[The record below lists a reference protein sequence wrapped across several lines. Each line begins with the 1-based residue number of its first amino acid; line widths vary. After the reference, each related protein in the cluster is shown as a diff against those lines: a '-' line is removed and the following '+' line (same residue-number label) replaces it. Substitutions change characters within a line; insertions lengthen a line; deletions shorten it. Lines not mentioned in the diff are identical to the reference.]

1 MAVNFEGFFINL
13 ESCKERRE
21 SLLKHLQAQGF
32 SLEAYSRFAAI
43 APSDPREHERFG
55 LSSRGELGIWRTTI
69 ALMRAIDSVPGPPVV
84 HCMEDDARF
93 CAAAPGVIK
102 SLVGLMRPTQS
113 NLPPLDLIFLDS
125 FLDVSRLEALLER
138 LPQEQKTSVEPLT
151 AVVEFLPAHAYLA
164 SLTSFLVARSSAG
177 LIAELLSRAMQ
188 NLRPLPPVDLALRGL
203 LRAGALRALICM
215 PPLGAPSWESGF
227 VSTIQSAANQ
237 SRQRSQVAHI
247 LMRQFASGLMA
258 PKACTHAWAELFSLP
273 QEDGFAM
280 PSRADFVNLVQQ
292 HVSALEQF

>member
-1 MAVNFEGFFINL
+1 MAVGFEGFFINL

-21 SLLKHLQAQGF
+21 SLLNHLQVQGF

-43 APSDPREHERFG
+43 APSDPQEHKQFG
-55 LSSRGELGIWRTTI
+55 LSSRGELGIWRSTI

-93 CAAAPGVIK
+93 SAAAPRLIE
-102 SLVGLMRPTQS
+102 SLACLMQPEQS
-113 NLPPLDLIFLDS
+113 HLPALDLIFLDS
-125 FLDVSRLEALLER
+125 FLDVSRLQALLER
-138 LPQEQKTSVEPLT
+138 LPQQQQTSVEPLSA
-151 AVVEFLPAHAYLA
+151 AVDFLPAQAYLA

-258 PKACTHAWAELFSLP
+258 PKACTRAWAELFSLP
-273 QEDGFAM
+273 QEDGFAV